1 MAIFF
6 CEVKINE
13 NGQNSF
19 KNRTNLTKAEL
30 IMKKS

>member
-13 NGQNSF
+13 NSQNSF
-19 KNRTNLTKAEL
+19 KNRTNLTKAKL
-30 IMKKS
+30 ITEKR